1 MTDTV
6 RDGMARL
13 APSRP
18 RRAGTKAGV
27 AGKPKSVDAVDRAY
41 TWADERL
48 GISGGGR
55 SLLNKIFPDHWS
67 FMLGEIALY
76 SFIVLVLTGI
86 FLTLYF
92 VPSTA
97 MVVYHGPYKPLD
109 GQTVSAA
116 YMSTINL
123 SFSVRFGLIMRQMHH
138 WSANIFVGAIVVHLC
153 RIFFTGAFRRPREI
167 NWTIGV
173 TLLIL
178 AIFNGFLGYSLPDDL
193 ISGTGIRIAFSI
205 ILSVPVV
212 GSYLAFFLFGSNFPG
227 DSIIPRFFILHVLI
241 LPAIIAA
248 LIGAH
253 LTLLVRHKH
262 THFKSKGATEH
273 NVIGSPLWP
282 TFAAKTGGYF
292 FLVTGVTALL
302 GAAVQ
307 INPIWQFGQ
316 YVAYKVSY
324 AVQPDWY
331 MGWLDGALRVMTP
344 WEIVVGGHMVPNA
357 FFPGVLLPG
366 ITFTVLALWPFIEAR
381 FTGDRAEHHI
391 LDRPR
396 DRPGRTSLGAA
407 VLSFYLVLFGASS
420 TDVLAN
426 YFQISLNNVL
436 QTFQILTVT
445 VPFVV
450 GFVAYRICIELQNAP
465 GSGKRKRAN
474 VMFRSASGGY
484 STVPSDPRPGDGY
497 VPPPPADL
505 ENFVLE
511 PSTNGAGVAASSP
524 ASAPAADSAAS
535 AGDGVGS
542 AGPEEASAPSEAPAP
557 APAPAAKPRAA
568 ARTRAAK
575 ATAKRAPAADG
586 APAEGADGA
595 DGATAK
601 PSRSKGGV
609 KRIPRD
615 YR

>member
-1 MTDTV
+1 MS
-6 RDGMARL
+6 RL
-13 APSRP
+13 VPSRTK
-18 RRAGTKAGV
+18 RRPSRGTS
-27 AGKPKSVDAVDRAY
+27 KSVDAADRAY
-41 TWADERL
+41 TWFDDRL

-97 MVVYHGPYKPLD
+97 PVVYHGSYTPLD

-116 YMSTINL
+116 YLSTIDL
-123 SFSVRFGLIMRQMHH
+123 SFSVRFGLVMRQMHH
-138 WSANIFVGAIVVHLC
+138 WAANIFVGAIVVHMC
-153 RIFFTGAFRRPREI
+153 RIFFTGAFRRPREL
-167 NWTIGV
+167 NWIIGV

-205 ILSVPVV
+205 LLSVPLV
-212 GSYLAFFLFGSNFPG
+212 GSYLAFFLFGGNFPG
-227 DSIIPRFFILHVLI
+227 DAIIPRFFILHVLI

-253 LTLLVRHKH
+253 LSLLVRHKH
-262 THFKSKGATEH
+262 THFKGNGATEH
-273 NVIGSPLWP
+273 NVVGSPMWP

-302 GAAVQ
+302 GAVVQ

-316 YVAYKVSY
+316 YVPYKVSY

-331 MGWLDGALRVMTP
+331 MGWLDGALRVMAP
-344 WEIVVGGHMVPNA
+344 WEIVIGGHMVPNP

-381 FTGDRAEHHI
+381 FTGDRVEHHI

-396 DRPGRTSLGAA
+396 DRPWRTALGAA

-426 YFQISLNNVL
+426 FFSVSLNAVL
-436 QTFQILTVT
+436 VTFQWLTIT
-445 VPFVV
+445 VPWVV
-450 GFVAYRICIELQNAP
+450 GFVAYRICIELQEVP
-465 GSGKRKRAN
+465 GAGKRKRAN
-474 VMFRSASGGY
+474 IMMRSATGAY
-484 STVPSDPRPGDGY
+484 STIPTEERPGDGP
-497 VPPPPADL
+497 VVRAPADL
-505 ENFVLE
+505 DHVDFALM
-511 PSTNGAGVAASSP
+511 TNGSSQVGDDGEGDGDGDGDGGSDGAGEPVAVGAREAGST
-524 ASAPAADSAAS
+524 S
-535 AGDGVGS
+535 AGDGV
-542 AGPEEASAPSEAPAP
+542 
-557 APAPAAKPRAA
+557 KPR
-568 ARTRAAK
+568 
-575 ATAKRAPAADG
+575 
-586 APAEGADGA
+586 
-595 DGATAK
+595 
-601 PSRSKGGV
+601 KGRGV
-609 KRIPRD
+609 KRIPRE